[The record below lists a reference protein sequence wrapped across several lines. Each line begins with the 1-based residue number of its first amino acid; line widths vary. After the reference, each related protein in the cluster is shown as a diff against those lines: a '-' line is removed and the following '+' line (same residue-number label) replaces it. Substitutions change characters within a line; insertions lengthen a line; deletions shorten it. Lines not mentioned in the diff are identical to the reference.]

1 MFARA
6 HRLAEGLL
14 ACEGRSTVTG
24 MIAASGCD
32 QRDWSADYRVFSRG
46 RFDERVLF
54 DAVDEHL
61 RAQLPAEVPLVL
73 AVDDTKLRKSSLRI
87 PGVSYQRDPMS
98 PPFRHNLIPAQRFL
112 QMSLSV
118 PIGNDGPARAFPIRF
133 QHVPP
138 LPRPRRD
145 ASDEARTAYRAARR
159 KYNLSTAAVHLLTG
173 YHEHLAH
180 AGNVSQL
187 VVAAVDGGYT
197 NGTVIRNLPPRTAL
211 VGRIR
216 ADAKLFHLP
225 TAQPARGRRRRYGD
239 VAPTPEQLR
248 QDEATPWQSVRVW
261 ASGKLHDCQVKVA
274 EPLLWKS
281 AGADIPLRLIVIRP
295 LGYRLRRTSKLL
307 YRKPA
312 YLICTNPQL
321 DLEFIIQAYF
331 RRWDIEVNHRDE
343 KQLIGV
349 GEAQVRNPNSV
360 AHVPA
365 FAVAVY
371 AMLLLASALTYG
383 FDATSPPITL
393 PAWYAPAATTQPRIT
408 SGQILRAFRAST
420 RHDRATGPQPNF
432 TDFETRLALHL
443 KCSKQ
448 DVSHEMAV
456 AYALS

>member
-1 MFARA
+1 
-6 HRLAEGLL
+6 
-14 ACEGRSTVTG
+14 

-54 DAVDEHL
+54 DAVDERL

-73 AVDDTKLRKSSLRI
+73 SIDDTKLRKSSLRI

-118 PIGNDGPARAFPIRF
+118 PIGNHGPARAFPIRF
-133 QHVPP
+133 KHVPP

-159 KYNLSTAAVHLLTG
+159 THNLSTAAVRMLTG
-173 YHEHLAH
+173 YHQHLAQT
-180 AGNVSQL
+180 GNVSQPI
-187 VVAAVDGGYT
+187 VVAVDGGYT
-197 NGTVIRNLPPRTAL
+197 NGPTIRNLPPRTTL
-211 VGRIR
+211 IGRIR
-216 ADAKLFHLP
+216 GDAKLFQPP
-225 TAQPARGRRRRYGD
+225 TAQPARGRRRCYG
-239 VAPTPEQLR
+239 AAALTPEQLR
-248 QDEATPWQSVRVW
+248 QDDATPWQSVSVW
-261 ASGKLHDCQVKVA
+261 ASGKLHDCQVKVS

-295 LGYRLRRTSKLL
+295 LGYRLRHKSKIL

-312 YLICTNPQL
+312 YLICTNLQL

-349 GEAQVRNPNSV
+349 GEAQVRNPESV
-360 AHVPA
+360 EHVPA

-371 AMLLLASALTYG
+371 SMLLLASSLTYG
-383 FDATSPPITL
+383 FDVSSPPIAL
-393 PAWYAPAATTQPRIT
+393 PAWYASAAKTQPRIT
-408 SGQILRAFRAST
+408 SGQILKAFRDAT
-420 RHDRATGPQPNF
+420 RHDRVSGPQPNF

-443 KCSKQ
+443 KCSKH